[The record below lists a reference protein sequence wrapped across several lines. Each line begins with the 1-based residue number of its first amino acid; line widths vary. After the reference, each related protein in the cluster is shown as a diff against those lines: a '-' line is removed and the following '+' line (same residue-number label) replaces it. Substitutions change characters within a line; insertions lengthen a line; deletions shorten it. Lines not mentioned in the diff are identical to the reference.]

1 MGFFDCVTVSLH
13 ILYTA
18 SKGLTKTLCGFR
30 SKEHLASE
38 HVIETQEKRLKVE
51 KKIVISWIELLP
63 SHIVHL
69 TKISSLVSKY
79 LSGCLH

>member
-38 HVIETQEKRLKVE
+38 HVLETQEKRLKVE
-51 KKIVISWIELLP
+51 KKNCNFLDRTVAFT
-63 SHIVHL
+63 HR
-69 TKISSLVSKY
+69 SLD
-79 LSGCLH
+79 